1 MPPLQNPQHET
12 FAQTRAKGASLY
24 DAFES
29 AGYPPDRS
37 HACRLAKR
45 EDVAARIAA
54 LRAERDHAEGS
65 QPQMIIDALVRMA
78 RDSEALKTPA
88 GMKEARLNLLEADR
102 LRTAL
107 TKHNNDE
114 RYHISKEPAA

>member
-1 MPPLQNPQHET
+1 MPPIQNPQHET
-12 FAQTRAKGASLY
+12 FAQARAKGATLD
-24 DAFES
+24 DAFEN

-45 EDVAARIAA
+45 EDVAARIAC
-54 LRAERDHAEGS
+54 LRAERDQAEES

-107 TKHNNDE
+107 TKYRNNE
-114 RYHISKEPAA
+114 RYQISIEAAA

>member
-1 MPPLQNPQHET
+1 MPPIQNPQHET
-12 FAQTRAKGASLY
+12 FAQARAKGATLY
-24 DAFES
+24 DAFEN

-45 EDVAARIAA
+45 EDVAERIAS
-54 LRAERDHAEGS
+54 LRAERDQAEDS

-78 RDSEALKTPA
+78 RESEALKTPA

-107 TKHNNDE
+107 TKYKNDE

>member
-1 MPPLQNPQHET
+1 MPPIQNPQHET
-12 FAQTRAKGASLY
+12 FAQARAKGATLD
-24 DAFES
+24 DAFEN

-45 EDVAARIAA
+45 EDVAARIAS
-54 LRAERDHAEGS
+54 LRAERDQAEDS

-107 TKHNNDE
+107 TKYNNNE
-114 RYHISKEPAA
+114 RYQIYKEPAA

>member
-1 MPPLQNPQHET
+1 MPPIQNPQHEI
-12 FAQTRAKGASLY
+12 FAQGRAKGATLD

-45 EDVAARIAA
+45 EDVAARIAS

-65 QPQMIIDALVRMA
+65 QPQMIIDALARMA
-78 RDSEALKTPA
+78 RDSETLKTPA
-88 GMKEARLNLLEADR
+88 CMKEARLNLLEADR

-107 TKHNNDE
+107 TKYNDNE
-114 RYHISKEPAA
+114 RYHIFKESAA

>member
-1 MPPLQNPQHET
+1 MPPIQNPQHET
-12 FAQTRAKGASLY
+12 FAQARAKGATLD
-24 DAFES
+24 DAFEN

-45 EDVAARIAA
+45 EDVAARIAF
-54 LRAERDHAEGS
+54 LRAERDQAEDS

-102 LRTAL
+102 LRTVL
-107 TKHNNDE
+107 TKHKNIE
-114 RYHISKEPAA
+114 RYDIVKEPAA